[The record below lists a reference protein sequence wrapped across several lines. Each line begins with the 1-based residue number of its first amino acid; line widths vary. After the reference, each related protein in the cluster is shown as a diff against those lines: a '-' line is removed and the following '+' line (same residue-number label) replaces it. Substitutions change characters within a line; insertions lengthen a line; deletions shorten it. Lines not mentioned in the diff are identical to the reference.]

1 MHLAPKI
8 NRGIARMQTTLRGRV
23 PLETVLDQVQAVC
36 SPWRANVY
44 LQPDPT
50 LAAHASCSISGSYN
64 SSKKRRPIDIML
76 HFNDSIEVYNFT
88 PRRWRSFRFLL
99 SSVLQHELIH
109 RDQYTC
115 RPAESKDSC
124 LYYDVKAGAKSDK
137 EYMDYLAELDEI
149 DAYAHD
155 IAMEIKEYYPTVDPY
170 EVLATIDQRDAL
182 WSWFH
187 YRDTFKD
194 SEDWSMV
201 HNRLLKKTYLWLP
214 HVTV

>member
-8 NRGIARMQTTLRGRV
+8 NHRIAKMQTTLRGRV
-23 PLETVLDQVQAVC
+23 PLEVVLDQVQEC
-36 SPWRANVY
+36 CTPWRANVY

-50 LAAHASCSISGSYN
+50 LTPYASCSMSGSYE
-64 SSKKRRPIDIML
+64 SSRKRRPIDIML
-76 HFNDSIEVYNFT
+76 HFSDKIEVYNFT
-88 PRRWRSFRFLL
+88 PRRWRNFRFLL

-109 RDQYTC
+109 QQQYQR
-115 RPAESKDSC
+115 RPAEVKETC
-124 LYYDVKAGAKSDK
+124 LYYDVKAGEKSDK

-155 IAMEIKEYYPTVDPY
+155 IAMEIKEYYPTVNPY
-170 EVLATIDQRDAL
+170 EVLATIDQRESL

-187 YRDTFKD
+187 YRDTFRD
-194 SEDWSMV
+194 SEDWSAV

>member
-8 NRGIARMQTTLRGRV
+8 NRRIAKMQTTLRGRV
-23 PLETVLDQVQAVC
+23 PLEVVLDQVQEC
-36 SPWRANVY
+36 CTPWRANVY

-50 LAAHASCSISGSYN
+50 LTPYASCSMSGSYE
-64 SSKKRRPIDIML
+64 SSRKRRPIDIML
-76 HFNDSIEVYNFT
+76 HFSDKIEVYNFT
-88 PRRWRSFRFLL
+88 SRRWRNFRFLL

-109 RDQYTC
+109 QQQYQR
-115 RPAESKDSC
+115 RPAEIKETC
-124 LYYDVKAGAKSDK
+124 LYYDVKAGEKSDK

-155 IAMEIKEYYPTVDPY
+155 IAMEIKEFYPTVDPY
-170 EVLATIDQRDAL
+170 EVLATIDQRDSL
-182 WSWFH
+182 WSWCH
-187 YRDTFKD
+187 YRDTFRD
-194 SEDWSMV
+194 SEDWSLV

>member
-1 MHLAPKI
+1 MHLAPTI
-8 NRGIARMQTTLRGRV
+8 NRRINKLRATLQGRV
-23 PLETVLDQVQAVC
+23 PLEIVLDQVQEAC
-36 SPWRANVY
+36 RPWGVNVY
-44 LQPDPT
+44 VMPDPT
-50 LAAHASCSISGSYN
+50 LKPSASCSISGSFECR
-64 SSKKRRPIDIML
+64 KKRRPIDILL
-76 HFNDSIEVYNFT
+76 HFSDSIQAYNFT
-88 PRRWRSFRFLL
+88 ARKWQMFRFLL

-109 RDQYTC
+109 KEQYAC
-115 RPAESKDSC
+115 RPVSNRDTC

-155 IAMEIKEYYPTVDPY
+155 IAMEIKELYPSIDPY
-170 EVLATIDQRDAL
+170 EVLATIDQRNEL

-194 SEDWSMV
+194 SEDWSLV